1 MPSRFNLP
9 HIDIS
14 AFASSQDYAGS
25 SAFGNPGDRIR
36 EEHGRRLQNE
46 LRAVLALADASRPKD
61 DRLPPPTGAIV
72 EVELRR
78 GTRADLLEQKRED
91 IRVSAAK
98 ANERNDRTVAVF
110 IPDGARAAFE
120 QIVEDYLNGQ
130 LTEDAG
136 NPPNKAKV
144 EAIEAFRTARLETVR
159 FLA

>member
-14 AFASSQDYAGS
+14 PFASSQDYAGS
-25 SAFGNPGDRIR
+25 SAFGNPCDRIR

-46 LRAVLALADASRPKD
+46 LRAVLALADASCPRRQARSSKLNCAEVQEPISLSKSA
-61 DRLPPPTGAIV
+61 RTSGLVPRRRTRGMTG
-72 EVELRR
+72 
-78 GTRADLLEQKRED
+78 Q
-91 IRVSAAK
+91 SPSSS
-98 ANERNDRTVAVF
+98 RTV
-110 IPDGARAAFE
+110 RAFE

>member
-46 LRAVLALADASRPKD
+46 LRAVLALADTSRPKD
-61 DRLPPPTGAIV
+61 DRLPQPTRTIV

-78 GTRADLLEQKRED
+78 GARADLLEQKRED
-91 IRVSAAK
+91 IRVSVAK

-110 IPDGARAAFE
+110 IPDGARGRLSKLSMT
-120 QIVEDYLNGQ
+120 I
-130 LTEDAG
+130 LTG
-136 NPPNKAKV
+136 S
-144 EAIEAFRTARLETVR
+144 
-159 FLA
+159 